1 MNEEGTEAAAATFSA
16 FVVKSCC
23 PPEPIEFKCDR
34 PFMFLIRDKQT
45 DVTLFSGHVVDPTA
59 N

>member
-1 MNEEGTEAAAATFSA
+1 MNEQGTEAAAATYIAISIRTSSWPF
-16 FVVKSCC
+16 
-23 PPEPIEFKCDR
+23 EFKCDR

-45 DVTLFSGHVVDPTA
+45 DLTLFSGHVVDPTA

>member
-1 MNEEGTEAAAATFSA
+1 MNEQGTEAAAATYIA
-16 FVVKSCC
+16 FGIKSLSY
-23 PPEPIEFKCDR
+23 PIEFKCDR

>member
-1 MNEEGTEAAAATFSA
+1 MNEQGTEAAAATYIAISIRTSSWPF
-16 FVVKSCC
+16 K
-23 PPEPIEFKCDR
+23 FKCDR

-45 DVTLFSGHVVDPTA
+45 DMTLFSGHVVDPTA

>member
-1 MNEEGTEAAAATFSA
+1 MNEEGTEAAAATFFA
-16 FVVKSCC
+16 FGIKSSSL
-23 PPEPIEFKCDR
+23 PIEFKCDR

-45 DVTLFSGHVVDPTA
+45 DLTLFSGHVVDPTA

>member
-1 MNEEGTEAAAATFSA
+1 MNEKGTEAAAATFAA
-16 FVVKSCC
+16 FGLKILSG
-23 PPEPIEFKCDR
+23 PIEFKCDR

>member
-1 MNEEGTEAAAATFSA
+1 MNEKGTEAAAVIA
-16 FVVKSCC
+16 FGIRSS
-23 PPEPIEFKCDR
+23 PSWPIEFKCDR

-45 DVTLFSGHVVDPTA
+45 DMTLFSGHVVDPTA

>member
-16 FVVKSCC
+16 FVAKLCC
-23 PPEPIEFKCDR
+23 PMEFKCDR